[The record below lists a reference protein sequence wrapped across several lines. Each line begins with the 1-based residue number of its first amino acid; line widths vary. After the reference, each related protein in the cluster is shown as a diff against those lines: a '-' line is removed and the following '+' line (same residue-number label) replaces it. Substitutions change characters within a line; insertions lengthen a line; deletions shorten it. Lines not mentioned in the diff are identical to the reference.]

1 LPSYFWNK
9 HKQRR
14 ARKTSSTGRRLEHVA
29 RRTAKQVAFAS
40 DTAPQAIQ
48 LHSSIG

>member
-1 LPSYFWNK
+1 MAKGVFSYFWNK

-14 ARKTSSTGRRLEHVA
+14 ARKTSSMGRRLEHVA

-40 DTAPQAIQ
+40 QPLPQSH
-48 LHSSIG
+48 LEH